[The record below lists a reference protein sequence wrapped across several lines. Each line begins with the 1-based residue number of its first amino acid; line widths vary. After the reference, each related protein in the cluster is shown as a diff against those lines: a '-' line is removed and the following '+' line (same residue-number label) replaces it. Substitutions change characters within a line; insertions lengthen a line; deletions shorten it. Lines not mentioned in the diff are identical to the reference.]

1 MKKKK
6 LLPLLLVFTLISCNN
21 DIKGEWKTH
30 VVTVASTQTTAN
42 TYVTPFNTSMQI
54 NYFLNEKNK
63 EEVNI
68 NAFNN
73 VKKIYESEVN
83 RLHVLFD
90 RHYYYKDND
99 GEVFTNVKTINE
111 SYGSGTP
118 IKCSDELYELLKQG
132 VECFKLTDGM
142 FNIFTGSLT
151 NYWDQVFASVYS
163 YEPLDSCDPNFNE
176 LKRLELE
183 ELVNSIP
190 KTLEQIEEQL
200 TFDDENKTVTFNKC
214 DFNND
219 IKPIISVGG
228 IAKGYATDIIKETL
242 KNNGY
247 IDGYLISGGSSISS
261 LSKPIYTKEVGGQKI
276 SVINPAKS
284 TFFEK
289 QRAFS
294 LLITEEFSFST
305 SGNYT
310 DNKSYV
316 FIDEDGNRI
325 YRHHII
331 NPFTG
336 YPESYYRS
344 ISILTTCFSNLMVD
358 ALSTAFMNL
367 NLEDGMKLR
376 NKILELYPD
385 SNLELMY
392 LLQENDDKN
401 AICTV
406 HATSDI
412 NGTFQ
417 AAEGIE
423 IIYEN

>member
-1 MKKKK
+1 M
-6 LLPLLLVFTLISCNN
+6 V
-21 DIKGEWKTH
+21 D
-30 VVTVASTQTTAN
+30 
-42 TYVTPFNTSMQI
+42 
-54 NYFLNEKNK
+54 
-63 EEVNI
+63 
-68 NAFNN
+68 
-73 VKKIYESEVN
+73 
-83 RLHVLFD
+83 
-90 RHYYYKDND
+90 
-99 GEVFTNVKTINE
+99 
-111 SYGSGTP
+111 
-118 IKCSDELYELLKQG
+118 
-132 VECFKLTDGM
+132 
-142 FNIFTGSLT
+142 
-151 NYWDQVFASVYS
+151 
-163 YEPLDSCDPNFNE
+163 
-176 LKRLELE
+176 
-183 ELVNSIP
+183 SIP
-190 KTLEQIEEQL
+190 NTLEQIEQQL
-200 TFDDENKTVTFNKC
+200 TFDNENKTVTFNKC
-214 DFNND
+214 DFNNEV
-219 IKPIISVGG
+219 KPIISVGG
-228 IAKGYATDIIKETL
+228 IAKGYATDIIKATL
-242 KNNGY
+242 KNKGY
-247 IDGYLISGGSSISS
+247 TDGYLISGGSSISS

-310 DNKSYV
+310 DNKSYSFV
-316 FIDEDGNRI
+316 DNEGNRI

-344 ISILTTCFSNLMVD
+344 ISILTTSFSNLMVD

-406 HATSDI
+406 HATSNI
-412 NGTFQ
+412 NGTLQ

>member
-1 MKKKK
+1 MKKRNII
-6 LLPLLLVFTLISCNN
+6 PLLLVFTLISCNN
-21 DIKGEWKTH
+21 DIKGEWKNH
-30 VVTVASTQTTAN
+30 VVTVASTPTHLN
-42 TYVTPFNTSMQI
+42 TFVTPFNTAMQV
-54 NYFLNEKNK
+54 NCFLNDKYKDEEK
-63 EEVNI
+63 ETI
-68 NAFNN
+68 FNN
-73 VKKIYESEVN
+73 VKSIYENEVN
-83 RLHVLFD
+83 RLHVMFD
-90 RHYYYKDND
+90 RHYYYEDEKNNLI
-99 GEVFTNVKTINE
+99 TNVKTIND
-111 SYGSGTP
+111 SYGTDTP

-132 VECFKLTDGM
+132 VGFYSLTDGM

-151 NYWDQVFASVYS
+151 EYWEEIFVKVYDDNS
-163 YEPLDSCDPNFNE
+163 WDPYFGEEQKNK
-176 LKRLELE
+176 LV
-183 ELVNSIP
+183 ELVDAIP
-190 KTLEQIEEQL
+190 SNIDEIEQQL
-200 TFDDENKTVTFNKC
+200 IFDDENKTVTFKKC

-219 IKPIISVGG
+219 IRPIISVGG
-228 IAKGYATDIIKETL
+228 IAKGYATDIIKSTL
-242 KNNGY
+242 KQKGY
-247 IDGYLISGGSSISS
+247 NECYLISGGSSISS
-261 LSKPIYTKEVGGQKI
+261 VGKPIYTKEAGGQKI

-284 TFFEK
+284 TFFSKES
-289 QRAFS
+289 AFA
-294 LLITEEFSFST
+294 LKVTEEFSFST

-310 DNKSYV
+310 ENKSYS
-316 FIDEDGNRI
+316 FEDNEGNRI

-344 ISILTTCFSNLMVD
+344 ISILTTSFSNLMVD

-406 HATSDI
+406 HATSNI
-412 NGTFQ
+412 NGTLQ

>member
-1 MKKKK
+1 MGKKN

-42 TYVTPFNTSMQI
+42 TYVTPFNTAMQI
-54 NYFLNEKNK
+54 NYFLNDKNS
-63 EEVNI
+63 EEDNQ
-68 NAFNN
+68 NSFNK
-73 VKKIYESEVN
+73 VKSLYEFEVN

-90 RHYYYKDND
+90 RHYEYKDDEGNIY
-99 GEVFTNVKTINE
+99 TNVKTIND
-111 SYGSGTP
+111 SYGTGTP

-132 VECFKLTDGM
+132 VEMYDLTEGM

-151 NYWDQVFASVYS
+151 TYWEQRFNEIYDDESLKL
-163 YEPLDSCDPNFNE
+163 LDPYFNE
-176 LKRLELE
+176 LERESLES
-183 ELVNSIP
+183 LVDSIP
-190 KTLEQIEEQL
+190 SSVDEIEQQL

-214 DFNND
+214 DFNNEV
-219 IKPIISVGG
+219 KPIISVGG
-228 IAKGYATDIIKETL
+228 IAKGYATDIIKQKL
-242 KNNGY
+242 KDNGY
-247 IDGYLISGGSSISS
+247 RDGYLISGGSSISS
-261 LSKPIYTKEVGGQKI
+261 LSKPIYTKDSGGQKI

-284 TFFEK
+284 NFIEK

-310 DNKSYV
+310 EGKSYY
-316 FIDEDGNRI
+316 IYGEEEEII

-344 ISILTTCFSNLMVD
+344 VSILTHSFSNIMVD

-376 NKILELYPD
+376 NKILEKYPN
-385 SNLELMY
+385 SNIELMY
-392 LLQENDDKN
+392 LIQENDNKN

-412 NGTFQ
+412 NGTLQ
-417 AAEGIE
+417 AAEGIK